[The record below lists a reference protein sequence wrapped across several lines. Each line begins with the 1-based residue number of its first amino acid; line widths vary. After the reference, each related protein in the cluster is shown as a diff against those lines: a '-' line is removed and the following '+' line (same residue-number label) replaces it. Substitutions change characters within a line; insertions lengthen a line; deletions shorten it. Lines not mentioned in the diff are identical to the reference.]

1 MPSLS
6 DILGFV
12 TCWLAFLHL
21 PLGVFA
27 TPVLVLTLQG
37 WSLARV

>member
-1 MPSLS
+1 MPSAG
-6 DILGFV
+6 DMLGFV

-27 TPVLVLTLQG
+27 VSVLVLTLQG
-37 WSLARV
+37 WSLPRA